1 MELEQD
7 SGAEP
12 LQFAP
17 GDHVGVLAGNPAELV
32 AGILKHLP
40 DAPPIN
46 QSLCLEYL
54 NTSDTGELSSVIAQT
69 RHTQTVHLHL
79 HLTPFPSI

>member
-7 SGAEP
+7 SGADP

-17 GDHVGVLAGNPAELV
+17 GDHAGVFPGNPAELV
-32 AGILKHLP
+32 AGILKQLL

-46 QSLCLEYL
+46 QSLQLEFLY
-54 NTSDTGELSSVIAQT
+54 TSGSGWLLLSWM
-69 RHTQTVHLHL
+69 
-79 HLTPFPSI
+79 P